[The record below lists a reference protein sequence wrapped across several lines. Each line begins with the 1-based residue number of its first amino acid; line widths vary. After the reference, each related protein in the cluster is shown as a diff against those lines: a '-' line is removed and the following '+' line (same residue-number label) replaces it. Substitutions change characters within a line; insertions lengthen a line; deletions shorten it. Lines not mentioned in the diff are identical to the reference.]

1 MTPRRPVDLS
11 ISSLTQ
17 KKSVAKNNWQN
28 KPLLPIDKWEYINQ
42 YVEKSLPPI
51 LAWSK
56 KKIEL

>member
-42 YVEKSLPPI
+42 YVEISLPPI

-56 KKIEL
+56 KKFEL